1 MPRTFASTRAWGAE
15 ASRRFLDTVTRLG
28 EAEYAGASHLPG
40 WTRHQLIAHVAAHA
54 DTLRNLTRWAVT
66 GERTP
71 IHVTM
76 VERIVDDER
85 GAGMTPTELLLWLHR
100 SNADLTAALAQ
111 LTDQHWTTEV
121 ATASG
126 RIIPASEIPWL
137 RAREL
142 WVHLVDLNVGVRFRD
157 LPDDFLHALVAD
169 LVLRGNK
176 TCVPDGPVHQAA
188 EWLAGLSHD
197 VSDAGPLGPWL

>member
-1 MPRTFASTRAWGAE
+1 MPRTIASARDWSAE
-15 ASRRFLDTVTRLG
+15 GSRRFLDIVTRLG
-28 EAEYAGASHLPG
+28 EAEFAGNSHLSG

-54 DTLRNLTRWAVT
+54 DTLRNLARWAAT
-66 GERTP
+66 GQRTP

-76 VERIVDDER
+76 MERIVDNER

-111 LTDQHWTTEV
+111 LTDEQWTAEV
-121 ATASG
+121 VTASG
-126 RIIPASEIPWL
+126 RVIPASEIPWL

-169 LVLRGNK
+169 IVIRSNK
-176 TCVPDGPVHQAA
+176 ACVPHGPVHEAA
-188 EWLAGLSHD
+188 RWLAGLSHHL
-197 VSDAGPLGPWL
+197 SDAGPLGPWL